1 MSTSVPAAGQPTN
14 VYNPIGSVDRNQ
26 EATIYVANLDERCTD
41 DLLWEL
47 FTQVG
52 PVVHVYIPKDR
63 IAHTQSGYGF
73 VEFQNEVDAEYAVQ
87 IMSGVK
93 LFTKPL
99 KVNKASQNKQVFD
112 IGANLYIANLDA
124 SVDERILQDTF
135 SVFGRVLQVK
145 LGKDNDTGAPRG
157 FAFLNYDSFEAA
169 DAAIEAMNGQF
180 IHNRPITVSYAYK
193 KDGKPGERHGTAAER
208 LLAEQARKNNVM
220 LYNPQPN
227 ASGVSSAV
235 TAQMTASAQAFL
247 NQPQMPMM
255 MPYVYGQQPVYGQ
268 QQVYAQ
274 PYMQVPFMQQY
285 PGQSQLQQSPYYYQ
299 QQQQQPP
306 PQ

>member
-1 MSTSVPAAGQPTN
+1 MSAVVQQN
-14 VYNPIGSVDRNQ
+14 VYNPGGSVDRNQ

-73 VEFQNEVDAEYAVQ
+73 VEFQNEPDADYAVN

-99 KVNKASQNKQVFD
+99 KINKASQNKQVFD
-112 IGANLYIANLDA
+112 IGANLYLANLDA
-124 SVDERILQDTF
+124 SVDERVLQDTF

-180 IHNRPITVSYAYK
+180 IHNRPITVSFAYK
-193 KDGKPGERHGTAAER
+193 KDGKPGERHGTPAER
-208 LLAEQARKNNVM
+208 LLAEQARKNNV
-220 LYNPQPN
+220 LLSTPQPTN
-227 ASGVSSAV
+227 GVSSAV

-247 NQPQMPMM
+247 AQPSQMTPMM
-255 MPYVYGQQPVYGQ
+255 MPYVYGQTLPYNMQMPYGQ
-268 QQVYAQ
+268 Y
-274 PYMQVPFMQQY
+274 PQY
-285 PGQSQLQQSPYYYQ
+285 QY
-299 QQQQQPP
+299 QPP
-306 PQ
+306 Q